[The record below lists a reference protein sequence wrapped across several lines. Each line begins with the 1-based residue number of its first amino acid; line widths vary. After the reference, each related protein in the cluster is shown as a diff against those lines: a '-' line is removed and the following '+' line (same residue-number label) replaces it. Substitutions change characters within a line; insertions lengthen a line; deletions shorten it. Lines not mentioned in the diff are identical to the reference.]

1 MQPDPATPRSLL
13 LNGLT
18 DEERAGLMAIEAARQ
33 AQASSTPHATTPA
46 VKKAAPNRGNTRPRA
61 GAPDAPTPTTPASP
75 AVQISPSLYTSPLR
89 IGGTLVSLS
98 DADPSAPAEGDCPL
112 LHAKQ
117 RARQLVVDGYVDAE
131 RNQQHELGA
140 GPGRCKHEATEPRRG
155 TRRGERPQQRGDL
168 QRPERGLKHPALT
181 RRLTIIEEEP
191 KERVDEAKPRNDRHG
206 ELDAQLFVIDVE
218 ARQNPPAMTSAGRAG

>member
-112 LHAKQ
+112 VPVPSCSLSVT
-117 RARQLVVDGYVDAE
+117 LVLQVNVSPPTY
-131 RNQQHELGA
+131 
-140 GPGRCKHEATEPRRG
+140 PRLNP
-155 TRRGERPQQRGDL
+155 TRLLYRWLRLPLL
-168 QRPERGLKHPALT
+168 QRTCSLGSACVL
-181 RRLTIIEEEP
+181 
-191 KERVDEAKPRNDRHG
+191 HG
-206 ELDAQLFVIDVE
+206 CKYQTCPVI
-218 ARQNPPAMTSAGRAG
+218 